1 VKILI
6 YNDFILI
13 KKGEYEYEVDT
24 SERSLNYLINKKSI
38 TAIKYTDRFIIFNLI
53 GETSIKLAVNQ
64 EQSLNI
70 FSQLNM
76 PELLI

>member
-1 VKILI
+1 VKTLI

-13 KKGEYEYEVDT
+13 KKGEYQYEVDT
-24 SERSLNYLINKKSI
+24 SETSLNYLINKKSI

-53 GETSIKLAVNQ
+53 GETSIKLAIKQ

>member
-1 VKILI
+1 MKILI